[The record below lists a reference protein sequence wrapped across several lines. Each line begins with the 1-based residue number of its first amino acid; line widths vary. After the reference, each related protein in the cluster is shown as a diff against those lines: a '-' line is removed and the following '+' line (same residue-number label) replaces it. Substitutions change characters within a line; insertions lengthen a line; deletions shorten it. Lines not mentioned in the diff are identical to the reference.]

1 MPLFNVPKV
10 KEHNFK
16 ISPEMKTV
24 IDSGLMSESQIKKFA
39 EFPELLEEELENELA
54 HPSYEG
60 VETDIFNAVYTNNP
74 NKFFSVVARV
84 GVDPT
89 MLDRIRY
96 KLINKQD
103 FNRRK
108 DLPLLKRIENVK
120 SVFNVFKY

>member
-54 HPSYEG
+54 HPSYES